1 MNKARV
7 LGKSSTHNS
16 NSRCS
21 LTSIFCLLNS
31 ETLYRESE
39 TLVFQKLVFK
49 KLACK
54 KLIASSVLI
63 LGALPSIAQQSAFV
77 RREQDTVASRLSLL
91 QDRGPSAPTW
101 HMDNFAGRF
110 RLFSQP
116 NLNTP
121 GAEWLT
127 VTPSGFFG
135 IGTSAPLGNFHI
147 AADNVSAQDRPVQ
160 FVISGRTNPNLKLH
174 LGVRTELSPPV
185 AQISFVEEGV
195 AWRNIAL
202 GGNGGNV
209 GIGTLTPRERL
220 DVNGNVRAFGA
231 VFANAGVFDVGLRME
246 QERDRPRAR
255 ADWDRDGDANR
266 DRGYRDEDVIL
277 GLGRYHTR
285 VFRVDDQGSVFAAKG
300 FFTGGVDY
308 AESVAVTGER
318 AGYQPGDVM
327 AIDEKAADGFAL
339 TRTAYSTLVAGVYS
353 TQPGMLASTHPMEP
367 EKFAAEVPL
376 AMFGIVPCKVSAENG
391 AISRGDLLVSAATP
405 GYAMKGTDKQKMLGA
420 IIGKALDPL
429 PQGTGVIRV
438 LLSSR

>member
-1 MNKARV
+1 MIFKS
-7 LGKSSTHNS
+7 LGCKN
-16 NSRCS
+16 
-21 LTSIFCLLNS
+21 
-31 ETLYRESE
+31 
-39 TLVFQKLVFK
+39 LV
-49 KLACK
+49 CK
-54 KLIASSVLI
+54 KLIALSVLI
-63 LGALPSIAQQSAFV
+63 LGALPSIAQQSAFAH
-77 RREQDTVASRLSLL
+77 REQDTVASRFSLL
-91 QDRGPSAPTW
+91 QERGPSAPTW

-127 VTPSGFFG
+127 VTPNGFFG
-135 IGTSAPLGNFHI
+135 IGTNAPLGNLHI
-147 AADNVSAQDRPVQ
+147 AADNSAAQDRPIQ

-185 AQISFVEEGV
+185 AQIGFVEEGV

-220 DVNGNVRAFGA
+220 EVNGSVRAFGA
-231 VFANAGVFDVGLRME
+231 IFANAGVFDVGLRME
-246 QERDRPRAR
+246 QERERPRNR
-255 ADWDRDGDANR
+255 ADWERDRDRDGDRNG
-266 DRGYRDEDVIL
+266 DRGYREEDVIL

-285 VFRVDDQGSVFAAKG
+285 VFRVDDQGSVYAAKG

-339 TRTAYSTLVAGVYS
+339 TRTAYSTLVAGIYS

-391 AISRGDLLVSAATP
+391 AISRGDLLVSATTP

-429 PQGTGVIRV
+429 PKGTGMIRV

>member
-1 MNKARV
+1 LVSKKVIVFSM
-7 LGKSSTHNS
+7 
-16 NSRCS
+16 
-21 LTSIFCLLNS
+21 LL
-31 ETLYRESE
+31 
-39 TLVFQKLVFK
+39 
-49 KLACK
+49 
-54 KLIASSVLI
+54 
-63 LGALPSIAQQSAFV
+63 LGALPSVSQQGAMV
-77 RREQDTVASRLSLL
+77 RRDQETVASRLSLL
-91 QDRGPSAPTW
+91 QDRGPSSPTW
-101 HMDNFAGRF
+101 NIDNFGGRF
-110 RLFSQP
+110 RIFSQP
-116 NLNTP
+116 NLTTP
-121 GAEWLT
+121 GVEWLT
-127 VTPSGFFG
+127 MTPTGAMG
-135 IGTSAPLGNFHI
+135 LGTSTPLGNFQI
-147 AADNVSAQDRPVQ
+147 SADNSSAQDRPVQ
-160 FVISGRTNPNLKLH
+160 FVIAGRTNSNLKFH

-195 AWRNIAL
+195 AWRNISL
-202 GGNGGNV
+202 GGNGSNV

-220 DVNGNVRAFGA
+220 DVNGNVRALGA
-231 VFANAGVFDVGLRME
+231 LFANAGVFDSSLRME
-246 QERDRPRAR
+246 QDRDRNRNR
-255 ADWDRDGDANR
+255 SDWQRDRDPNADRN
-266 DRGYRDEDVIL
+266 RGYGDEDVIL

-318 AGYQPGDVM
+318 AGYIPGDVM
-327 AIDEKAADGFAL
+327 AIDEKAADGFSL
-339 TRTAYSTLVAGVYS
+339 THTAYSTLVAGVYS

-405 GYAMKGTDKQKMLGA
+405 GYAMKGTDKNKMLGA

>member
-1 MNKARV
+1 LVSKKVIVFSM
-7 LGKSSTHNS
+7 
-16 NSRCS
+16 
-21 LTSIFCLLNS
+21 LL
-31 ETLYRESE
+31 
-39 TLVFQKLVFK
+39 
-49 KLACK
+49 
-54 KLIASSVLI
+54 
-63 LGALPSIAQQSAFV
+63 LGALPSVSQQGAMV
-77 RREQDTVASRLSLL
+77 RRDQETVASRLSLL
-91 QDRGPSAPTW
+91 QDRGPSSPTW
-101 HMDNFAGRF
+101 NIDNFGGRF
-110 RLFSQP
+110 RIFSQP
-116 NLNTP
+116 NLTTP
-121 GAEWLT
+121 GVEWLT
-127 VTPSGFFG
+127 MTPTGAMG
-135 IGTSAPLGNFHI
+135 LGTSTPLGNFQI
-147 AADNVSAQDRPVQ
+147 SADNSSAQDRPVQ
-160 FVISGRTNPNLKLH
+160 FVIAGRTNSNLKLH

-195 AWRNIAL
+195 AWRNISL
-202 GGNGGNV
+202 GGNGSNV

-220 DVNGNVRAFGA
+220 DVNGNVRALGA
-231 VFANAGVFDVGLRME
+231 LFANAGVFDSSLRME
-246 QERDRPRAR
+246 QDRDRDRDRDRNRYRSDWERDRDQN
-255 ADWDRDGDANR
+255 ADRN
-266 DRGYRDEDVIL
+266 RGYGDEDVIL

-318 AGYQPGDVM
+318 AGYIPGDVM
-327 AIDEKAADGFAL
+327 AIDEKAADGFSL
-339 TRTAYSTLVAGVYS
+339 THTAYSTLVAGVYS

-405 GYAMKGTDKQKMLGA
+405 GYAMKGTDKNKMLGA

>member
-1 MNKARV
+1 M
-7 LGKSSTHNS
+7 
-16 NSRCS
+16 
-21 LTSIFCLLNS
+21 
-31 ETLYRESE
+31 
-39 TLVFQKLVFK
+39 VFK
-49 KLACK
+49 KFAFKKFACK
-54 KLIASSVLI
+54 KLIAVSVLI
-63 LGALPSIAQQSAFV
+63 LGALPSVAQQSGFV

-101 HMDNFAGRF
+101 HLDNFAGRF

-147 AADNVSAQDRPVQ
+147 AADNASAQDRPVQ

-231 VFANAGVFDVGLRME
+231 VFANAGVFDVGLRIE
-246 QERDRPRAR
+246 QDRPRAR
-255 ADWDRDGDANR
+255 ADWDRDGDSNGNR
-266 DRGYRDEDVIL
+266 NGDRGYRDEDVIL

-318 AGYQPGDVM
+318 AAYQPGDVM
-327 AIDEKAADGFAL
+327 AIDEKASDGFAL
-339 TRTAYSTLVAGVYS
+339 TRTPYSTLVAGVYS

>member
-1 MNKARV
+1 LVSKKVIVFSM
-7 LGKSSTHNS
+7 
-16 NSRCS
+16 
-21 LTSIFCLLNS
+21 LL
-31 ETLYRESE
+31 
-39 TLVFQKLVFK
+39 
-49 KLACK
+49 
-54 KLIASSVLI
+54 
-63 LGALPSIAQQSAFV
+63 LGALPSVSQQGAMV
-77 RREQDTVASRLSLL
+77 RRDQETVASRLSLL
-91 QDRGPSAPTW
+91 QDRGPSSPTW
-101 HMDNFAGRF
+101 NIDNFGGRF
-110 RLFSQP
+110 RIFSQP
-116 NLNTP
+116 NLTTP
-121 GAEWLT
+121 GVEWLT
-127 VTPSGFFG
+127 MTPTGAMG
-135 IGTSAPLGNFHI
+135 LGTSTPLGNFQI
-147 AADNVSAQDRPVQ
+147 SADNSSAQDRPVQ
-160 FVISGRTNPNLKLH
+160 FVIAGRTNSNLKLH

-195 AWRNIAL
+195 AWRNISL
-202 GGNGGNV
+202 GGNGSNV

-220 DVNGNVRAFGA
+220 DVNGNVRALGA
-231 VFANAGVFDVGLRME
+231 LFANAGVFDSSLRME
-246 QERDRPRAR
+246 QDR
-255 ADWDRDGDANR
+255 DRDGDRNRNRSDWQR
-266 DRGYRDEDVIL
+266 DRDPNADRNRGYGDEDVIL

-318 AGYQPGDVM
+318 AGYIPGDVM
-327 AIDEKAADGFAL
+327 AIDEKAADGFSL
-339 TRTAYSTLVAGVYS
+339 THTAYSTLVAGVYS

-405 GYAMKGTDKQKMLGA
+405 GYAMKGTDKNKMLGA

>member
-1 MNKARV
+1 LVSKKVIVFSM
-7 LGKSSTHNS
+7 
-16 NSRCS
+16 
-21 LTSIFCLLNS
+21 LL
-31 ETLYRESE
+31 
-39 TLVFQKLVFK
+39 
-49 KLACK
+49 
-54 KLIASSVLI
+54 
-63 LGALPSIAQQSAFV
+63 LGALPSVSQQGAMV
-77 RREQDTVASRLSLL
+77 RRDQETVASRLSLL
-91 QDRGPSAPTW
+91 QDRGPSSPTW
-101 HMDNFAGRF
+101 NIDNFGGRF
-110 RLFSQP
+110 RIFSQP
-116 NLNTP
+116 NLTTP
-121 GAEWLT
+121 GVEWLT
-127 VTPSGFFG
+127 MTPTGAMG
-135 IGTSAPLGNFHI
+135 LGTSTPLGNFQI
-147 AADNVSAQDRPVQ
+147 SADNSSAQDRPVQ
-160 FVISGRTNPNLKLH
+160 FVIAGRTNSNLKFH

-195 AWRNIAL
+195 AWRNISL
-202 GGNGGNV
+202 GGNGSNV

-220 DVNGNVRAFGA
+220 DVNGNVRALGA
-231 VFANAGVFDVGLRME
+231 LFANAGVFDSSLRME
-246 QERDRPRAR
+246 QDR
-255 ADWDRDGDANR
+255 DRDGDRNRYRSDWER
-266 DRGYRDEDVIL
+266 DRDQNADRNRGYGDEDVIL

-318 AGYQPGDVM
+318 AGYIPGDVM
-327 AIDEKAADGFAL
+327 AIDEKAADGFSL
-339 TRTAYSTLVAGVYS
+339 THTAYSTLVAGVYS

-405 GYAMKGTDKQKMLGA
+405 GYAMKGTDKNKMLGA

>member
-1 MNKARV
+1 LVSKKVIVFSM
-7 LGKSSTHNS
+7 
-16 NSRCS
+16 
-21 LTSIFCLLNS
+21 LL
-31 ETLYRESE
+31 
-39 TLVFQKLVFK
+39 
-49 KLACK
+49 
-54 KLIASSVLI
+54 
-63 LGALPSIAQQSAFV
+63 LGALPSVSQQGAMV
-77 RREQDTVASRLSLL
+77 RRDQETVASRLSLL
-91 QDRGPSAPTW
+91 QDRGPSSPTW
-101 HMDNFAGRF
+101 NIDNFGGRF
-110 RLFSQP
+110 RIFSQP
-116 NLNTP
+116 NLTTP
-121 GAEWLT
+121 GVEWLT
-127 VTPSGFFG
+127 MTPTGAMG
-135 IGTSAPLGNFHI
+135 LGTSTPLGNFQI
-147 AADNVSAQDRPVQ
+147 SADNSSAQDRPVQ
-160 FVISGRTNPNLKLH
+160 FVIAGRTNSNLKLH

-195 AWRNIAL
+195 AWRNISL
-202 GGNGGNV
+202 GGNGSNV

-220 DVNGNVRAFGA
+220 DVNGNVRALGA
-231 VFANAGVFDVGLRME
+231 LFANAGVFDSSLRME
-246 QERDRPRAR
+246 QDRDRDRNR
-255 ADWDRDGDANR
+255 NRSDWQRDRDPNADRN
-266 DRGYRDEDVIL
+266 RGYGDEDVIL

-318 AGYQPGDVM
+318 AGYIPGDVM
-327 AIDEKAADGFAL
+327 AIDEKAADGFSL
-339 TRTAYSTLVAGVYS
+339 THTAYSTLVAGVYS

-405 GYAMKGTDKQKMLGA
+405 GYAMKGTDKNKMLGA

>member
-1 MNKARV
+1 MV
-7 LGKSSTHNS
+7 
-16 NSRCS
+16 
-21 LTSIFCLLNS
+21 
-31 ETLYRESE
+31 
-39 TLVFQKLVFK
+39 
-49 KLACK
+49 CK
-54 KLIASSVLI
+54 KLIAFSVLM
-63 LGALPSIAQQSAFV
+63 LGALPAISQQSAFAH
-77 RREQDTVASRLSLL
+77 REQQDTVSSRLSLL

-101 HMDNFAGRF
+101 HLDNFAGRF

-127 VTPSGFFG
+127 VTPTGFIG
-135 IGTSAPLGNFHI
+135 VGTSTPLANFHI
-147 AADNVSAQDRPVQ
+147 AADNATAQDRPIQ

-209 GIGTLTPRERL
+209 GIGMLTPRERL

-246 QERDRPRAR
+246 QERERPRNR
-255 ADWDRDGDANR
+255 GDWERDRDGDGR

-277 GLGRYHTR
+277 GLGRYHSR

-327 AIDEKAADGFAL
+327 AIDEKASDGFAL
-339 TRTAYSTLVAGVYS
+339 TRTPYSTLVAGVYS

-391 AISRGDLLVSAATP
+391 AVRRGDLLVSANTP
-405 GYAMKGTDKQKMLGA
+405 GYAMKGTDRTKMLGA

-429 PQGTGVIRV
+429 PTGTGVIRV
-438 LLSSR
+438 LLSAK

>member
-1 MNKARV
+1 MNREPAR
-7 LGKSSTHNS
+7 KSQISRALYLQRKLS
-16 NSRCS
+16 N
-21 LTSIFCLLNS
+21 T
-31 ETLYRESE
+31 ESKI
-39 TLVFQKLVFK
+39 VV
-49 KLACK
+49 CK
-54 KLIASSVLI
+54 KIIAFAVLL
-63 LGALPSIAQQSAFV
+63 LGALPSVSQQSAFAH
-77 RREQDTVASRLSLL
+77 RDQETVGTRLSLL
-91 QDRGPSAPTW
+91 QDRGPSALTW
-101 HMDNFAGRF
+101 HLDNLGGRF
-110 RLFSQP
+110 RIFSQP
-116 NLNTP
+116 NINTP
-121 GAEWLT
+121 GIEWLT
-127 VTPSGFFG
+127 MTPAGSLGL
-135 IGTSAPLGNFHI
+135 GTSTPLGTFHI
-147 AADNVSAQDRPVQ
+147 SADNGTAQDRPVQ
-160 FVISGRTNPNLKLH
+160 FVISGRTNSNLKLH

-220 DVNGNVRAFGA
+220 EVNGNVRAFGA
-231 VFANAGVFDVGLRME
+231 LFANAGIFDSSFRME
-246 QERDRPRAR
+246 QERDRGRYR
-255 ADWDRDGDANR
+255 SDWERDRDRDGDR

-318 AGYQPGDVM
+318 QGYQPGDVM
-327 AIDEKAADGFAL
+327 AIDEKAADGFSL
-339 TRTAYSTLVAGVYS
+339 TRSAYSTLVAGIYS

-405 GYAMKGTDKQKMLGA
+405 GYAMKGTDRTKMLGA

-429 PQGTGVIRV
+429 PKGTGVIRV
-438 LLSSR
+438 LLSSK

>member
-1 MNKARV
+1 LVSKKVIVFSM
-7 LGKSSTHNS
+7 
-16 NSRCS
+16 
-21 LTSIFCLLNS
+21 LL
-31 ETLYRESE
+31 
-39 TLVFQKLVFK
+39 
-49 KLACK
+49 
-54 KLIASSVLI
+54 
-63 LGALPSIAQQSAFV
+63 LGALPSVSQQGAMV
-77 RREQDTVASRLSLL
+77 RRDQETVASRLSLL
-91 QDRGPSAPTW
+91 QDRGPSSPTW
-101 HMDNFAGRF
+101 NIDNFGGRF
-110 RLFSQP
+110 RIFSQP
-116 NLNTP
+116 NLTTP
-121 GAEWLT
+121 GVEWLT
-127 VTPSGFFG
+127 MTPTGAMG
-135 IGTSAPLGNFHI
+135 LGTSTPLGNFQI
-147 AADNVSAQDRPVQ
+147 SADNSSAQDRPVQ
-160 FVISGRTNPNLKLH
+160 FVIAGRTNSNLKLH

-195 AWRNIAL
+195 AWRNISL
-202 GGNGGNV
+202 GGNGSNV

-220 DVNGNVRAFGA
+220 DVNGNVRALGA
-231 VFANAGVFDVGLRME
+231 LFANAGVFDSSLRME
-246 QERDRPRAR
+246 QDRDRNRNR
-255 ADWDRDGDANR
+255 SDWQRDRDPNADRN
-266 DRGYRDEDVIL
+266 RGYGDEDVIL

-318 AGYQPGDVM
+318 AGYIPGDVM
-327 AIDEKAADGFAL
+327 AIDEKAADGFSL
-339 TRTAYSTLVAGVYS
+339 THTAYSTLVAGVYS

-405 GYAMKGTDKQKMLGA
+405 GYAMKGTDKNKMLGA